1 SPNIPYRSGTDF
13 STRRIKS
20 ATILCFAGRTKSK
33 DRKCPKRC
41 KSNDSSLTQVDYCL
55 RPWAIRAQVLSI
67 RRQRRWMQVSAR
79 IFPYRCPTR
88 SCLTS
93 PSATFWIKRRHWR
106 CRCPRL
112 RRGATYLVMTRDKH
126 HRKHP
131 DDLVLDKRS
140 IVLRWQDSQLNQ
152 LRQFE
157 RFVGYDYTAD
167 GCVDCDCIPKL
178 MDTEGTIH
186 AFVSSRMQAAVA
198 YQNGKTMAAPPSG
211 TLASSGSG
219 VGQGDDAPGQLR
231 QLAGDV
237 QVGEHEHSSGSLS
250 ASLLGAPSGPV
261 SLAVLAAQLPAGP
274 AHPQHRQ
281 PVAHAGGQHG
291 AADLQAEVH
300 QAGVHPGQL
309 GGGDLSVVQAV
320 WTGGQP
326 EVDLH
331 EARGA
336 ERQGEDAEADCH
348 AFEVASERQ
357 RAASVAKCCS
367 GDRALLRAF
376 QLIKEAGSN

>member
-1 SPNIPYRSGTDF
+1 DF

-88 SCLTS
+88 SCPTS

-167 GCVDCDCIPKL
+167 GCVDCDCIRRRHRQQRRRRHQRRRGSSGGRK
-178 MDTEGTIH
+178 
-186 AFVSSRMQAAVA
+186 ASSRMR
-198 YQNGKTMAAPPSG
+198 KRDSRSAPLPPPPPLPEPP
-211 TLASSGSG
+211 TEL
-219 VGQGDDAPGQLR
+219 PLLPLFRR
-231 QLAGDV
+231 QSHRGR
-237 QVGEHEHSSGSLS
+237 
-250 ASLLGAPSGPV
+250 PTFT
-261 SLAVLAAQLPAGP
+261 AAQRTE
-274 AHPQHRQ
+274 HR
-281 PVAHAGGQHG
+281 G
-291 AADLQAEVH
+291 
-300 QAGVHPGQL
+300 
-309 GGGDLSVVQAV
+309 
-320 WTGGQP
+320 
-326 EVDLH
+326 
-331 EARGA
+331 R
-336 ERQGEDAEADCH
+336 
-348 AFEVASERQ
+348 
-357 RAASVAKCCS
+357 S
-367 GDRALLRAF
+367 GLR
-376 QLIKEAGSN
+376 KVEN